1 MNSRDSGFVIGDS
14 KGQSPALATVPT
26 DARPSAS
33 ASSNHESRITN
44 PGEAGAVGRYL
55 RQHEAKPLLRFIT
68 CGSVDDG
75 KSTLIGRLL
84 YESKRLFDDQ
94 LAALEKDSR
103 RHGTQGE
110 RIDYALLLDGLAAER
125 EQGITIDV
133 AYRYFDTDRRKF
145 IVADCPGHEQYTRN
159 MATGASTADL
169 AVVLVDARKGL
180 LPQTRRH
187 SYIVSLLGIRH
198 VVLAVNKM
206 DLVGYDQA
214 VFDGIAAGYREL
226 AAQLGIPHVQ
236 AIPLSALEGDNLLE
250 RSPNT
255 AWYEGPALLPH
266 LETVELDDGQVASGL
281 RLPVQWVNRPHQDF
295 RGFAGTIAAGEA
307 RPGDAIVVLPSAR
320 RSTIAQVLGPDG
332 PLDVA
337 GAGQAVT
344 LTLADEIDVSRGD
357 VIAAAGDPPA
367 VADQF
372 AAHLLWMGEAPL
384 LPGRPY
390 WLKTGTRTV
399 SASVSEIKH
408 RVDVNTQE
416 HLAAKRLELN
426 EVGYCNLSLEEPIAF
441 APYAENRTLGGFI
454 LIDRQN
460 NDTVA
465 AGTLDFALRRA
476 ENVHWQHIDVDKAA
490 RARIKGQA
498 PKVLWFTGLS
508 GAGKSTIANLVD
520 KRLHALGY
528 HTFVLDGDNVRHG
541 LNRDL
546 GFTDED
552 RVENI
557 RRVAEVA
564 KLMTD
569 AGLIVLVSF
578 ISPFKAERRMA
589 RERFEPGEFV
599 EVFVDV
605 PLEVAEA
612 RDVKGLYRK
621 ARAGLIP
628 NFTGIDSPYEAP
640 EQPEVHLDATA
651 PTDALV
657 AQVLDAL
664 DLDWS
669 AGGTS
674 WI

>member
-1 MNSRDSGFVIGDS
+1 MNA
-14 KGQSPALATVPT
+14 PATSSDIATYLQQ
-26 DARPSAS
+26 
-33 ASSNHESRITN
+33 HES
-44 PGEAGAVGRYL
+44 
-55 RQHEAKPLLRFIT
+55 KPLLRFIT

-94 LAALEKDSR
+94 LVALEADSR

-133 AYRYFDTDRRKF
+133 AYRYFDTDRRKY

-159 MATGASTADL
+159 MATGASTADV

-180 LPQTRRH
+180 LTQTHRH
-187 SYIVSLLGIRH
+187 SYIISLLGIGQ

-206 DLVGYDQA
+206 DLVDYDQA
-214 VFDGIAAGYREL
+214 VFERIVAEYRAL
-226 AAQLGIPHVQ
+226 ATQLGIANVQ
-236 AIPLSALEGDNLLE
+236 AIPLSALEGQNLST
-250 RSPNT
+250 RSAATP
-255 AWYEGPALLPH
+255 WYSGPSLIEH
-266 LETVELDDGQVASGL
+266 LDTVELREHDAASGL
-281 RLPVQWVNRPHQDF
+281 RLPVQWVNRPNQDF
-295 RGFAGTIAAGEA
+295 RGFAGTIAAGQV
-307 RPGDAIVVLPSAR
+307 RVGDEVVVLPSAR
-320 RSTIAQVLGPDG
+320 RSTVKQVLGPDG
-332 PLDVA
+332 PLAVA
-337 GAGQAVT
+337 STGQAVT

-357 VIAAAGDPPA
+357 VIAAAGDPPE

-372 AAHLLWMGEAPL
+372 AAHVLWMDDAAL

-390 WLKTGTRTV
+390 WLQIGSRTV
-399 SASVSEIKH
+399 AANISEIKH

-416 HLAAKRLELN
+416 RLAAKRLELN
-426 EVGYCNLSLEEPIAF
+426 EVGYCNLSLDEPVAF
-441 APYAENRTLGGFI
+441 APYAQNRSLGGFI
-454 LIDRQN
+454 LIDRQTN
-460 NDTVA
+460 ATVA

-476 ENVHWQHIDVDKAA
+476 GNVHWQHLDVDKAA
-490 RARIKGQA
+490 RARIKGQQ

-508 GAGKSTIANLVD
+508 GAGKSTVANQVE
-520 KRLHALGY
+520 KRLHAQGV
-528 HTFVLDGDNVRHG
+528 HTFLLDGDNVRHG

-564 KLMTD
+564 RLMAD
-569 AGLIVLVSF
+569 AGLVVLVSF
-578 ISPFKAERRMA
+578 ISPFRAERQMA
-589 RERFEPGEFV
+589 RERFEDGEFI

-621 ARAGLIP
+621 ARAGQIP

-640 EQPEVHLDATA
+640 ENPELHLHAD
-651 PTDALV
+651 TDSVPAMV
-657 AQVLDAL
+657 EQVLQAL
-664 DLDWS
+664 R
-669 AGGTS
+669 
-674 WI
+674 

>member
-1 MNSRDSGFVIGDS
+1 MGTAVDPVAAGI
-14 KGQSPALATVPT
+14 A
-26 DARPSAS
+26 AS
-33 ASSNHESRITN
+33 LKAHED
-44 PGEAGAVGRYL
+44 
-55 RQHEAKPLLRFIT
+55 KPLLRFIT

-84 YESKRLFDDQ
+84 YESKRLFEDQ
-94 LAALEKDSR
+94 LSALEADSR

-133 AYRYFDTDRRKF
+133 AYRYFDTDKRKF

-180 LPQTRRH
+180 LAQTRRH
-187 SYIVSLLGIRH
+187 SYIVSLLGISQ

-214 VFDGIAAGYREL
+214 VFEAIVQGYRAL
-226 AAQLGIPHVQ
+226 AAQLGIGQVQ
-236 AIPLSALEGDNLLE
+236 AIPLSALEGDNLLKA
-250 RSPNT
+250 SPNT
-255 AWYEGPALLPH
+255 PWYNGPALLEH
-266 LETVELDDGQVASGL
+266 LETVQVDSGEAACGL
-281 RLPVQWVNRPHQDF
+281 RLPVQWVNRPNQDF
-295 RGFAGTIAAGEA
+295 RGFAGTVAAGEVA
-307 RPGDAIVVLPSAR
+307 PGDAVVVLPSAR
-320 RSTIAQVLGPDG
+320 RSTVARVLGPDG
-332 PLDVA
+332 EVA
-337 GAGQAVT
+337 RAFAGQAVT
-344 LTLADEIDVSRGD
+344 LTLADEIDISRGD
-357 VIAAAGDPPA
+357 VIAAAGDPPP

-372 AAHLLWMGEAPL
+372 AAHVLWMGDAPL

-390 WLKTGTRTV
+390 WLKIGARTV
-399 SASVSEIKH
+399 AASISEIKH

-426 EVGYCNLSLEEPIAF
+426 EVGYCNLGLEEPAAF
-441 APYAENRTLGGFI
+441 MPYAQNHALGGFI
-454 LIDRQN
+454 LIDRQS

-476 ENVHWQHIDVDKAA
+476 DNVHWQHLDVDKAA
-490 RARIKGQA
+490 RARIKGQV

-508 GAGKSTIANLVD
+508 GAGKSTVANLVD

-564 KLMTD
+564 RLMAD

-578 ISPFKAERRMA
+578 ISPFRAERRMA
-589 RERFEPGEFV
+589 RERFAQGEFI

-605 PLEVAEA
+605 PLAVAEA

-640 EQPEVHLDATA
+640 EHPELHLDATA
-651 PTDALV
+651 SPDSLMD
-657 AQVLDAL
+657 QVLALL
-664 DLDWS
+664 DL
-669 AGGTS
+669 G
-674 WI
+674 